1 MQMLQWGNGLLLALD
16 FIQTLQLE
24 FFVLNLEEKGWN
36 LPCKGT
42 TSEQQC
48 CGEGRTKRNGCLIVA
63 K

>member
-1 MQMLQWGNGLLLALD
+1 MLQWGNGLLLALD

-42 TSEQQC
+42 ASEQQC
-48 CGEGRTKRNGCLIVA
+48 CGKERTKRNGCSVVP

>member
-42 TSEQQC
+42 TSEQQSV
-48 CGEGRTKRNGCLIVA
+48 GREGQKEMGA
-63 K
+63 